1 MQPAIGL
8 LELSSIAVG
17 ILAGDAMVKRS
28 PVEVIYAGTAHPG
41 KYLVL
46 VAGAVAH
53 VEEALPAGR
62 EVSTGALLDEIFLPD
77 AHPTVAE
84 ALRGR
89 RQSGHRDALG
99 IVETSTVAAIVGA
112 ADRGVKGASVE
123 LQEIRYADNLGG
135 KAYCLFDG
143 PVADVEAAVEAA
155 VSGLA
160 RPELLVSQVV
170 IPRLHDEMADNLESA
185 AEFIPQVTSHRGGA
199 SATRGEGG
207 G

>member
-8 LELSSIAVG
+8 LEFSSIAVG

-28 PVEVIYAGTAHPG
+28 PVEVIYAGTVHPG

-46 VAGAVAH
+46 VGGEVAH

-62 EVSTGALLDEIFLPD
+62 ELGTGALVDQIFLPD
-77 AHPTVAE
+77 AHPRVAE

-89 RQSGHRDALG
+89 RRSGSRDALG
-99 IVETSTVAAIVGA
+99 IVETTTVSAIVGA
-112 ADRGVKGASVE
+112 ADRGVKGAEVE
-123 LQEIRYADNLGG
+123 LQEVRYADDLGG

-155 VSGLA
+155 IGGLA
-160 RPELLVSQVV
+160 PGLLVSQVV
-170 IPRLHDEMADNLESA
+170 IPRIHDEMADNLESA
-185 AEFIPQVTSHRGGA
+185 AEFIPRVQS
-199 SATRGEGG
+199 GG
-207 G
+207 GG

>member
-28 PVEVIYAGTAHPG
+28 PVAVIYAGTVHPG

-46 VAGAVAH
+46 VAGEVAH

-62 EVSTGALLDEIFLPD
+62 EAAAAALLDEIFLPD
-77 AHPTVAE
+77 AHPDVVD

-89 RQSGHRDALG
+89 RRASGGEALG
-99 IVETSTVAAIVGA
+99 VVETRTVAAILGA
-112 ADRGVKGASVE
+112 ADRGVKNAAVE
-123 LQEIRYADNLGG
+123 LNEIRIADDLGG
-135 KAYCLFDG
+135 KAYCMFDG
-143 PVADVEAAVEAA
+143 AVAEVEAAVEAA
-155 VSGLA
+155 VAGLA

-170 IPRLHDEMADNLESA
+170 IPRLHREMAENLDSA
-185 AEFIPQVTSHRGGA
+185 AEFMPRVRS
-199 SATRGEGG
+199 GG
-207 G
+207 GG

>member
-1 MQPAIGL
+1 MQPAIGI

-28 PVEVIYAGTAHPG
+28 PVEVIYAGTVHPG

-46 VAGAVAH
+46 VAGEVAH

-62 EVSTGALLDEIFLPD
+62 EAGSGALLDEIFLPD
-77 AHPTVAE
+77 AHPDVAS
-84 ALRGR
+84 ALRGQR
-89 RQSGHRDALG
+89 RAGRRDALG
-99 IVETSTVAAIVGA
+99 IVETTTVAAIVGA

-123 LQEIRYADNLGG
+123 LQEIRYADDLGG

-143 PVADVEAAVEAA
+143 PLADVEAAIEVA
-155 VSGLA
+155 VGGLA

-170 IPRLHDEMADNLESA
+170 IPRIHDEMADNLDAGS
-185 AEFIPQVTSHRGGA
+185 EFIPQVRSAGKGG
-199 SATRGEGG
+199 
-207 G
+207 